1 MSGNYPDGVNQ
12 SDIDRAHDG
21 GDEPEEEVHIGNTL
35 EEDFDALEA
44 QVEKSAALIDKLR
57 DYNRR
62 LKTEVMDL
70 CPTCIKYKGQMCPSH
85 FGSQFCESGSLESG
99 GTKSHCT
106 CDWCF

>member
-1 MSGNYPDGVNQ
+1 MADNLPDGCRQ

-21 GDEPEEEVHIGNTL
+21 GDEPEQETI
-35 EEDFDALEA
+35 EDSFDALEA

-70 CPTCIKYKGQMCPSH
+70 CPTCIRYKGKMCPSH

-99 GTKSHCT
+99 GTKSHCC
-106 CDWCF
+106 CDFCF